1 MLFQFA
7 DKQVG
12 GYRFVGDEGYLIVI
26 QISDFT
32 ALCIALLKSDL
43 FLFKIPLYPENIGD
57 DGVHLEPSKIYWERT
72 YELANPDNFEDVLRI
87 IRTNFDENSRWP
99 HKARKSC

>member
-1 MLFQFA
+1 
-7 DKQVG
+7 
-12 GYRFVGDEGYLIVI
+12 
-26 QISDFT
+26 
-32 ALCIALLKSDL
+32 LKSDL